1 MKLPKTE
8 KLIIKYLTNS
18 ITSAELDKLS
28 IWVKEPENEQV
39 FLQYIKINYAIDFNM
54 SQFDKD
60 KTKNILFDHIE
71 SKRNIFKRIKLN
83 SVFKYAAIIIIAIG
97 LTLFYKKNTDPKQ
110 KLIISDEAITIK
122 LDNGDIEVID
132 TSGKKKIINKKGNIV
147 GIQKG
152 SELNYQNQENEQLTP
167 LSHKNS
173 KELAFN
179 ELTVPF
185 GKKFQIILSDGTE
198 VYLNAGTTLKYPVHF
213 INDTE
218 RKVYLLNGEAYF
230 DVTTDTIHPFIV
242 STSKMNIQVLGTEFD
257 VSAYPEDV
265 TIRTVLVEGSVS
277 LMGNNPTL
285 KNSISVLKP
294 GYKAEWSKN
303 TNNLSISKVDTSI
316 YTGWKN
322 GKLIFKNM
330 KFKNILI
337 KLERKY
343 NVTIINNN
351 KELDDQ
357 YYDATFDIETIE
369 QVLNSFNKSYKIE
382 YTIKNN
388 QIIIN

>member
-8 KLIIKYLTNS
+8 KLIIKYLSNS
-18 ITSAELDKLS
+18 ITAAELDKLS
-28 IWVKEPENEQV
+28 IWVKEPENEQI
-39 FLQYIKINYAIDFNM
+39 FLEYIKINYAIDFNM
-54 SQFDKD
+54 SQFDNG
-60 KTKNILFDHIE
+60 KTKDVLFEHIK
-71 SKRNIFKRIKLN
+71 SKRNVFKKIKLN
-83 SVFKYAAIIIIAIG
+83 SVFKYAAIVIVAIG

-110 KLIISDEAITIK
+110 KLIISDEVITIK

-132 TSGKKKIINKKGNIV
+132 TAGKKKIINEKGNIV

-152 SELNYQNQENEQLTP
+152 SELNYQNKENEQLTP
-167 LSHKNS
+167 LSHKKS

-198 VYLNAGTTLKYPVHF
+198 VYLNAGTTLKYPVRF

-242 STSKMNIQVLGTEFD
+242 STSKMNVQVLGTEFD
-257 VSAYPEDV
+257 VSAYPEDA

-351 KELDDQ
+351 KELDNQ

>member
-8 KLIIKYLTNS
+8 KLIIKYLSNS
-18 ITSAELDKLS
+18 ITAAELDKLS
-28 IWVKEPENEQV
+28 IWVKEPENEQI
-39 FLQYIKINYAIDFNM
+39 FLEYIKINYAIDFNM
-54 SQFDKD
+54 SQFDND
-60 KTKNILFDHIE
+60 KTKDVLFEHIK
-71 SKRNIFKRIKLN
+71 SKRNIFKIIKLN
-83 SVFKYAAIIIIAIG
+83 SVFKYAAIIIVAIG

-110 KLIISDEAITIK
+110 KLIISDEVITIK

-167 LSHKNS
+167 LSHKKS
-173 KELAFN
+173 EELAFN

-198 VYLNAGTTLKYPVHF
+198 VYLNAGTTLKYPIHF
-213 INDTE
+213 INDAE

-257 VSAYPEDV
+257 VSAYPEDA
-265 TIRTVLVEGSVS
+265 TIRTVLVEGLVR